1 VAYVVAFKPA
11 AVRDLRKLPEDAR
24 RRVAARI
31 DALAAEP
38 RPAGVEALQGASDL
52 YRIRVGDY
60 RVLYQLRRTALVV
73 LVVRIG
79 HRRDVYRRMGRK
91 S

>member
-1 VAYVVAFKPA
+1 MAYAVAFKPA
-11 AVRDLRKLPEDAR
+11 AVRQLRKLPEDGR

-38 RPAGVEALQGASDL
+38 RQADAEALQGASDL

-60 RVLYQLRRTALVV
+60 RVVYQLQRTALVI

-79 HRRDVYRRMGRK
+79 HRRDVYRRMRRE
-91 S
+91 